1 MHAAFYCQ
9 ALLPLLRK
17 HRKNKSSFPAVPK
30 RQGRVRVDPA
40 FDTEN
45 PQRVYGAYVTFEPS
59 SRTNWHIHPMGQV
72 LIVTF
77 GTGMTQEWGKEIQI
91 IKQGDIV
98 VCPPNVKHWHG
109 AAPNA
114 AMTHLAIGERLEGSS
129 VTWLE
134 EVSDEEYGAKN

>member
-1 MHAAFYCQ
+1 
-9 ALLPLLRK
+9 
-17 HRKNKSSFPAVPK
+17 
-30 RQGRVRVDPA
+30 
-40 FDTEN
+40 
-45 PQRVYGAYVTFEPS
+45 
-59 SRTNWHIHPMGQV
+59 
-72 LIVTF
+72 
-77 GTGMTQEWGKEIQI
+77 MTQEWGKEIQI

-134 EVSDEEYGAKN
+134 KVSDEEYGAKN